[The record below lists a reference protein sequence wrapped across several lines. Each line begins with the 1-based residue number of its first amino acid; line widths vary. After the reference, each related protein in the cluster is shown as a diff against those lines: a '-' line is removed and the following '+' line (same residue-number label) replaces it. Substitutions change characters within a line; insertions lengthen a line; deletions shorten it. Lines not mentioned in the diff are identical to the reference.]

1 MYSNIL
7 IPIAFD
13 AEKDVAG
20 AIEIAKRIS
29 AEGASITFLH
39 VMEQVPAYVTEY
51 VPENIMAE
59 TRESARAKLKELLDT
74 VPDAQ
79 IVIVDGATGRGITN
93 WAHDAGVDCVV
104 IPSHRPVISD
114 ILLGSTAA
122 WVVRHAHCAVH
133 VIR

>member
-39 VMEQVPAYVTEY
+39 VMEQVPAYV
-51 VPENIMAE
+51 
-59 TRESARAKLKELLDT
+59 ARGRVDFSTLSDRCLHELL
-74 VPDAQ
+74 A
-79 IVIVDGATGRGITN
+79 
-93 WAHDAGVDCVV
+93 
-104 IPSHRPVISD
+104 
-114 ILLGSTAA
+114 
-122 WVVRHAHCAVH
+122 
-133 VIR
+133 